1 MMKKQLLRSVM
12 ASFALLAG
20 MAQTHAEQV
29 TLAAWDFANDVKYT
43 ASATDGGKTY
53 YTASANTK
61 ENMEYSFLPKLLI

>member
-1 MMKKQLLRSVM
+1 M

-43 ASATDGGKTY
+43 ASATDGQPVDLNNRRTTY
-53 YTASANTK
+53 K
-61 ENMEYSFLPKLLI
+61 VDDDKLAAGETSPVTRQAVIS